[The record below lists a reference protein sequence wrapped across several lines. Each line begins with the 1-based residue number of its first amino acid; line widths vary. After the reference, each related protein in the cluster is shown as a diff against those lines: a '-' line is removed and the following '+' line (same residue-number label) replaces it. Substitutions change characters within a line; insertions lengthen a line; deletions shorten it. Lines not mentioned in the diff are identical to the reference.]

1 MSVVAT
7 HVEAIC
13 WLNHSQPA
21 RCSANFPRR
30 VHLTKNFTKLGKI
43 WGRAKFCWQGA
54 DVGGCIYGMGAAALV
69 LVAKQTDGRGRGA

>member
-1 MSVVAT
+1 MSVLAT

-21 RCSANFPRR
+21 SHLLPTFLTSNFAFDKEF
-30 VHLTKNFTKLGKI
+30 LKLGKI

-54 DVGGCIYGMGAAALV
+54 DVGGDAYMGWAL
-69 LVAKQTDGRGRGA
+69 LL